1 MCVDTIKRQNAGV
14 LFMFEFLTVE
24 KASETIITI
33 KKSKFISNVKPVNTL
48 EEAEEFI
55 SAIRKKYYDATH
67 NVYAYSVG
75 LGNEEMQKSSDDG
88 EPSGTAGR
96 PVLEVIRSKQLKNV
110 AVVVTRYFG
119 GILLGA
125 NGLIRAYS
133 QSAKAG
139 IENSGI
145 AKVTKANEYRIKT
158 DYSLFS
164 KVESQLRKNNFIIKQ
179 VEYDEAAKIHV
190 FVPVKEVER
199 FEKFILEAGINK
211 GDVVFEKSCFIKI

>member
-1 MCVDTIKRQNAGV
+1 M
-14 LFMFEFLTVE
+14 LEFLTVE
-24 KASETIITI
+24 KPSEITLTI
-33 KKSKFISNVKPVNTL
+33 KKSKFISNVKPVNSL

-55 SAIRKKYYDATH
+55 NAVRKKYYDATH
-67 NVYAYSVG
+67 NVYAYCVG
-75 LGNEEMQKSSDDG
+75 LGNEELQKSSDDG

-133 QSAKAG
+133 QSAKLG

-145 AKVTKANEYRIKT
+145 ARITEANEYKISVE
-158 DYSLFS
+158 YSLFN
-164 KVESQLRKNNFIIKQ
+164 KVESILRKNNFFIQHVDYGEVAQ
-179 VEYDEAAKIHV
+179 VHV
-190 FVPVKEVER
+190 YIPVNEVER
-199 FEKFILEAGINK
+199 FEKCIREAGIK
-211 GDVVFEKSCFIKI
+211 QDEVVFGRTCFIKVKD